1 MLPPLPRDARRVVLA
16 CSPAMLLASADRTIF
31 SLAAL
36 AIASDLALSLPDLAH
51 LQAAYLWGYGLTQ
64 TISGF
69 AADAFGGARTLLLG
83 LALWSLAVA
92 AVPLAA
98 LAPDP
103 LAALALAR
111 FLHGAASGCA
121 VPATAAAVAAH
132 VPSPRR
138 GGALAAVYS
147 WFNVGSAFGL
157 ACAGAAVAGAG
168 WQAVFVAFGLAGV
181 AWAAVAYAA
190 ILPEE
195 AKAPAKTMRRRQA
208 DGASDGASEATISTT
223 RRGPE
228 PESESESAAF
238 AAAAFASTRKN
249 QKKKKKKKKEKK
261 NPPLPLATLAPQ
273 LACLAYVHAC
283 INWGFFIMQSWL
295 PTYLASELGLS
306 LAASGAAA
314 AAPWLLT
321 ALSAF
326 HAGRLADEQIAAG
339 VERWR
344 VRRRV
349 TAVATAGPV
358 AALALLSRCADPAPA
373 LALVALALAT
383 QAAAVAGYHA
393 YVQDCLPTRAGAFLG
408 VTNTVG
414 VLAGI
419 AANAVTGRFV
429 AGAGGFGA
437 VFLLTAGV
445 YASAGGVWWAALRG
459 KKLFPEDDEEEDE
472 EEERGEGER
481 EREDERGPESERSVE
496 ARERV
501 AADSRRRR

>member
-132 VPSPRR
+132 VPSLRR

-181 AWAAVAYAA
+181 AWAAVGYAA

-195 AKAPAKTMRRRQA
+195 AKAPAKTMRRRDA
-208 DGASDGASEATISTT
+208 DKTI

-249 QKKKKKKKKEKK
+249 QKKKKKKKKKKKENPK

-393 YVQDCLPTRAGAFLG
+393 YVQDCLPSRAGAFLG

-459 KKLFPEDDEEEDE
+459 KKLFPEDEEEEEE

-481 EREDERGPESERSVE
+481 EREDERGPEPERSVE

>member
-1 MLPPLPRDARRVVLA
+1 
-16 CSPAMLLASADRTIF
+16 MLLASADRTIF

-64 TISGF
+64 ALAGF
-69 AADAFGGARTLLLG
+69 ASDAFGGARTLLLG

-103 LAALALAR
+103 LVALALAR

-132 VPSPRR
+132 VPSQRR
-138 GGALAAVYS
+138 GGALAAVYA

-181 AWAAVAYAA
+181 AWAAVGYAA

-195 AKAPAKTMRRRQA
+195 AKAAKTKRRRDA
-208 DGASDGASEATISTT
+208 DGALEATRSTI
-223 RRGPE
+223 RAGAAE
-228 PESESESAAF
+228 SKSESESATF
-238 AAAAFASTRKN
+238 AAAAFASTRKKM
-249 QKKKKKKKKEKK
+249 KKLKEKK
-261 NPPLPLATLAPQ
+261 PPLPLATLAPQ
-273 LACLAYVHAC
+273 LACLVYVHAC

-349 TAVATAGPV
+349 TTVATAGPV

-393 YVQDCLPTRAGAFLG
+393 YVQDCLPSRAGAFLG

-445 YASAGGVWWAALRG
+445 YASAGGVWWAALKG
-459 KKLFPEDDEEEDE
+459 KKLFPEDEEEEDEEEEDE

-481 EREDERGPESERSVE
+481 EREREDEHESERSVE
-496 ARERV
+496 ARERERL
-501 AADSRRRR
+501 AALERFAGDRRRR